1 VNWVIGIYSTCAAIW
16 GIVWGASAL
25 IALADWREHRE
36 RGYAEEKAI
45 ADRGGF
51 LGSMAM
57 FACTPIWP
65 VPVLVYAYKG
75 IRVLVIETKR
85 AAIEEAAD
93 AAEKA
98 RKRIQD
104 ER

>member
-1 VNWVIGIYSTCAAIW
+1 
-16 GIVWGASAL
+16 
-25 IALADWREHRE
+25 
-36 RGYAEEKAI
+36 
-45 ADRGGF
+45 
-51 LGSMAM
+51 
-57 FACTPIWP
+57 